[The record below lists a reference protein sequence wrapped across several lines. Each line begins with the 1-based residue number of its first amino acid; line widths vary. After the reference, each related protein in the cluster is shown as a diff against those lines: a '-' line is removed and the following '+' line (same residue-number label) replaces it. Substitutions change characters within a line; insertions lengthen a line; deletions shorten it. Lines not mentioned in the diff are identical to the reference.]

1 MADTSDDGVQVL
13 RALWSAEDRDRS
25 VVDEE
30 CGPVKPCRNMKDV
43 GFDGFDGF
51 GGFDD
56 SGSDN
61 SGPASSGPASSGTA
75 SSGTDLKDA
84 WRERLAREGKLGS
97 GRLLDLVDSP
107 TDE

>member
-30 CGPVKPCRNMKDV
+30 CGPVTPCRNMKDV
-43 GFDGFDGF
+43 GFDGFGTP
-51 GGFDD
+51 
-56 SGSDN
+56 GSD
-61 SGPASSGPASSGTA
+61 P
-75 SSGTDLKDA
+75 KDA

-97 GRLLDLVDSP
+97 GSLLDLVDPS